1 MTMAAGISL
10 PQELRM
16 YKVEGSDNKGNISV
30 KKANSAGPDVYTL
43 YRQYGTH
50 KATKKQK
57 VWSSNGWL
65 QLLKISRALFSQLRF
80 CIISSKV
87 VRMKT

>member
-1 MTMAAGISL
+1 MTMAPGISL
-10 PQELRM
+10 PQ
-16 YKVEGSDNKGNISV
+16 VEESDNKGNISV
-30 KKANSAGPDVYTL
+30 TRVNSAGPDVYTL

-50 KATKKQK
+50 QATKKQK

-65 QLLKISRALFSQLRF
+65 QLLRISRALSSQLRF

-87 VRMKT
+87 VRRKT